1 MHLFKDKIMQGL
13 VIALE
18 ASPSGDILETGVS
31 FYSVS
36 DNPIKRAEQVAGQ
49 FANGMKGWG
58 KDRKSIGEAV
68 LARGNTMIFKPI
80 II

>member
-1 MHLFKDKIMQGL
+1 MIMQGL

-18 ASPSGDILETGVS
+18 ATPNGDILETGVS

-49 FANGMKGWG
+49 FASGMKGWG
-58 KDRKSIGEAV
+58 KDRKAVGEAV
-68 LARGNTMIFKPI
+68 VARGNTLIFKPVI
-80 II
+80 V